1 MLLPMI
7 EKTAPYREA
16 HTLITA
22 DAGYHS
28 EDNVDKLKRQEIPA
42 LIADNQMRKRDE
54 RFNDQ
59 GKHRA
64 KEDPLYDKRAAGQT
78 KVIKR
83 FAPQDVKFRGDN
95 TATCPAGKTLKSTGT
110 RHTRH
115 TTAAGLRYQL
125 YAADA
130 TDGQTCALRSQC
142 LKKPSSQRGR
152 QVTRFEPKAINP
164 SDLSERMKRAID
176 SERGRRL
183 VSQRMGTV
191 EPVFGNLRHNKRLTR
206 LNLRGRE
213 KVNAQWHLYCM
224 VHNIEKLAN
233 SGWAP

>member
-1 MLLPMI
+1 MAETLGQVTVVTSTDFPKTLQAGHRILISVVPSDGDVDSAHQVIVAADVIGSGSEQSMLLPMI

-22 DAGYHS
+22 DA
-28 EDNVDKLKRQEIPA
+28 
-42 LIADNQMRKRDE
+42 AD
-54 RFNDQ
+54 
-59 GKHRA
+59 
-64 KEDPLYDKRAAGQT
+64 
-78 KVIKR
+78 
-83 FAPQDVKFRGDN
+83 
-95 TATCPAGKTLKSTGT
+95 C
-110 RHTRH
+110 
-115 TTAAGLRYQL
+115 
-125 YAADA
+125 
-130 TDGQTCALRSQC
+130 QTCTLRSQC
-142 LKKPSSQRGR
+142 LKKPGSLRGR
-152 QVTRFEPKAINP
+152 QVTHFEPKVRNP
-164 SDLSERMKRAID
+164 SNPSERMKRAID

-183 VSQRMGTV
+183 YSQRIGTG